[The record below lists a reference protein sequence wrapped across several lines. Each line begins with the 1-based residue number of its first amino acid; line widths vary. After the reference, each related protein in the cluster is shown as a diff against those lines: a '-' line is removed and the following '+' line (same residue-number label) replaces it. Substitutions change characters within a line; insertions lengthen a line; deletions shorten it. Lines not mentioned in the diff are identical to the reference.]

1 MLVRRR
7 MDDAQI
13 LAEASSMGSYPIKT
27 AHSALV
33 ASLKSS
39 NNVIYD
45 HSYDTFQSI
54 QDIPTPRERIFLY
67 CSKNERKDQGF
78 MFNF

>member
-1 MLVRRR
+1 MMGTIFRFFMLVRRR

-39 NNVIYD
+39 NNVI
-45 HSYDTFQSI
+45 
-54 QDIPTPRERIFLY
+54 RIFSNKLLGTATLAEEQM
-67 CSKNERKDQGF
+67 SDVF
-78 MFNF
+78 